1 MFLSREAFANV
12 IRHTPLASIDLI
24 VRDESER
31 VLVGLRLNR
40 PARGFWFVPGGRIYK
55 DERIDDAFL
64 RITNAEL
71 GRAIPRG
78 EAGFVGIYEHLYDDN
93 ALEIP
98 RVGTHYVVLAYQ
110 LHVAADSLV
119 LPGGQHERFRWMDVN
134 EIGEDAAVHLN
145 TKAYFPL

>member
-1 MFLSREAFANV
+1 MFLSREAFAKV

-64 RITNAEL
+64 RITDAEL
-71 GRAIPRG
+71 GCAIPRG

-98 RVGTHYVVLAYQ
+98 SVSTHYVVLAYQ
-110 LHVAADSLV
+110 LHVDAASLV
-119 LPGGQHERFRWMDVN
+119 LPGGQHERFRWMDIN
-134 EIGEDAAVHLN
+134 EIGEDAAVHPN